1 MATTNN
7 TKRPKGLPLNSQGPK
22 IRTFDIYGNP
32 VDLEE
37 LLKIHNGVLI
47 DFFRGTW

>member
-1 MATTNN
+1 MVINNAT
-7 TKRPKGLPLNSQGPK
+7 RPKGLPLNSQGPIIK
-22 IRTFDIYGNP
+22 SLDIYGKP
-32 VDLEE
+32 VDLDE